1 MLILVQD
8 GVHGAL
14 KGQVGAFG
22 VATGGGHHPAH
33 TRQAAYL
40 LSLCQGQGGTAL
52 EHPLLPDAV
61 QLPVEVRGGA
71 AEIVGEVG
79 PPEKFHVN
87 GRQPFAQ
94 AAAPGKG
101 QARDIILFQLLP
113 FRGMIPLQKI
123 L

>member
-1 MLILVQD
+1 M
-8 GVHGAL
+8 
-14 KGQVGAFG
+14 
-22 VATGGGHHPAH
+22 ATGGGHHPAH

-40 LSLCQGQGGTAL
+40 FSICRGQGGAAFQ
-52 EHPLLPDAV
+52 HPLLPDAV
-61 QLPVEVRGGA
+61 QLSMEIRGGA
-71 AEIVGEVG
+71 AEIVGEIG
-79 PPEKFHVN
+79 PPEKFQVN

-113 FRGMIPLQKI
+113 FRGMIPLQEI